1 MCVSASNFSYA
12 RFFVALGILRHEHY
26 EYIIPM
32 KGVYVVNNCS
42 DTAADDDEQDDDETL
57 LEDLGLPP
65 LPPRPTARPT
75 PALLADNLSFA
86 PATPPERASVVA
98 DAAPPSV
105 PADDMAPA
113 GEAASDWIPNPVS
126 NPNWMPAS
134 AASAIYPVRTDQ
146 YDGREQTY
154 DDFRRLLG
162 LPPSVGGAPVAIPLP
177 PIDGMAAASGA
188 MIMDAKRRRDE
199 AAQLQAVL
207 PVPHSPTTQ
216 PARASVAKE
225 NDDDDDDD
233 LDGIEA
239 LEIAPGSTRDVTKS
253 PQHHKLQLDSWIP
266 NADEDEEDE
275 GDGDEEEEEE
285 EVGKEEEDGGKAHV
299 AAHEAPPEGAADA
312 GAAASAGE
320 GADPSTGTARMPGT
334 ARVLLRSVD
343 PRGSHAAA
351 AAFAAADDAVSEE
364 EGEWALE
371 TTPMA
376 LETTPRALETTPSAT
391 RVAPAEAAHG
401 SSSVGALT
409 AQASAPSSPESA
421 ESNEWLKVP
430 PHPTGCDPRAEAS
443 AEAVARATRPV
454 LPSFAVEPAEDAD
467 EEAVMPFQLDPDF
480 DYDAPVPNTERF
492 SVARALVEGEFY
504 DREPQASR

>member
-1 MCVSASNFSYA
+1 MVDV
-12 RFFVALGILRHEHY
+12 RL
-26 EYIIPM
+26 
-32 KGVYVVNNCS
+32 
-42 DTAADDDEQDDDETL
+42 DDEKADEDNDDETL

-75 PALLADNLSFA
+75 PALVDNLSIA
-86 PATPPERASVVA
+86 SAAHEERASLVA

-105 PADDMAPA
+105 PADEMAPA
-113 GEAASDWIPNPVS
+113 GEAASPAEGTAPFEPADWIPNPNP

-134 AASAIYPVRTDQ
+134 AASSILPAQAGIHHIADQ

-225 NDDDDDDD
+225 NDDDDDD

-266 NADEDEEDE
+266 NADEDEDED
-275 GDGDEEEEEE
+275 DDDDEEEEEE
-285 EVGKEEEDGGKAHV
+285 EVGKEEEGGGKAHV
-299 AAHEAPPEGAADA
+299 AAHEASPAGAADA

-320 GADPSTGTARMPGT
+320 GADTSTGT

-371 TTPMA
+371 TTP
-376 LETTPRALETTPSAT
+376 SAT

-409 AQASAPSSPESA
+409 AQASAPSSPEST

-443 AEAVARATRPV
+443 AEAVARATRPE

-467 EEAVMPFQLDPDF
+467 EEAVMPFQLDADF

>member
-1 MCVSASNFSYA
+1 MVD
-12 RFFVALGILRHEHY
+12 VRH
-26 EYIIPM
+26 
-32 KGVYVVNNCS
+32 
-42 DTAADDDEQDDDETL
+42 DDEKADEDNDDETL

-75 PALLADNLSFA
+75 PALVDNLSIA
-86 PATPPERASVVA
+86 SAAHEERASLVA

-105 PADDMAPA
+105 PADEMAPA
-113 GEAASDWIPNPVS
+113 GEAASPAEGTAPIEPADWIPNPNL

-134 AASAIYPVRTDQ
+134 DASSIYPAQAGIHHIADQ

-225 NDDDDDDD
+225 NDDDDDD

-275 GDGDEEEEEE
+275 GDGDEDGA
-285 EVGKEEEDGGKAHV
+285 VGQPPV
-299 AAHEAPPEGAADA
+299 RAPGV
-312 GAAASAGE
+312 GSKR
-320 GADPSTGTARMPGT
+320 ARN
-334 ARVLLRSVD
+334 A
-343 PRGSHAAA
+343 
-351 AAFAAADDAVSEE
+351 
-364 EGEWALE
+364 
-371 TTPMA
+371 
-376 LETTPRALETTPSAT
+376 
-391 RVAPAEAAHG
+391 
-401 SSSVGALT
+401 
-409 AQASAPSSPESA
+409 
-421 ESNEWLKVP
+421 
-430 PHPTGCDPRAEAS
+430 
-443 AEAVARATRPV
+443 
-454 LPSFAVEPAEDAD
+454 
-467 EEAVMPFQLDPDF
+467 
-480 DYDAPVPNTERF
+480 
-492 SVARALVEGEFY
+492 
-504 DREPQASR
+504 

>member
-1 MCVSASNFSYA
+1 
-12 RFFVALGILRHEHY
+12 
-26 EYIIPM
+26 
-32 KGVYVVNNCS
+32 
-42 DTAADDDEQDDDETL
+42 
-57 LEDLGLPP
+57 
-65 LPPRPTARPT
+65 
-75 PALLADNLSFA
+75 
-86 PATPPERASVVA
+86 
-98 DAAPPSV
+98 
-105 PADDMAPA
+105 MAPA
-113 GEAASDWIPNPVS
+113 GEAASPAEGTAPFEPEDWIPNPNP

-134 AASAIYPVRTDQ
+134 AASSILPAQAGIHHIADQ

-225 NDDDDDDD
+225 NDDDDDD

-320 GADPSTGTARMPGT
+320 GADPSTGTARMTGT

-364 EGEWALE
+364 EGEWALETTPMALE

>member
-1 MCVSASNFSYA
+1 
-12 RFFVALGILRHEHY
+12 
-26 EYIIPM
+26 M
-32 KGVYVVNNCS
+32 KGVHVVNNCS

-75 PALLADNLSFA
+75 PAVLADNLSFA

-113 GEAASDWIPNPVS
+113 GEAASDWIPNPDS

-177 PIDGMAAASGA
+177 LIDGMAAASGA

-207 PVPHSPTTQ
+207 PVPHSPTTP
-216 PARASVAKE
+216 PARASIAKA
-225 NDDDDDDD
+225 NDDDDDD

-266 NADEDEEDE
+266 NAVEDEEED
-275 GDGDEEEEEE
+275 DDEEEEEE
-285 EVGKEEEDGGKAHV
+285 GEEEEEEGKEEEGGGKAHE
-299 AAHEAPPEGAADA
+299 ASHEASHKASPAGAADA
-312 GAAASAGE
+312 EAVASAGE
-320 GADPSTGTARMPGT
+320 GAAPSTGTARM
-334 ARVLLRSVD
+334 LLRSVDPRGRRVKSSQVD

-364 EGEWALE
+364 EGEWALD
-371 TTPMA
+371 
-376 LETTPRALETTPSAT
+376 TTPSAT
-391 RVAPAEAAHG
+391 RVATHVATAVAAQG

-409 AQASAPSSPESA
+409 APASAPSSPGSTES
-421 ESNEWLKVP
+421 SEWVKVP
-430 PHPTGCDPRAEAS
+430 PHPTGCDPNAEATV
-443 AEAVARATRPV
+443 EGAVARASSQELT
-454 LPSFAVEPAEDAD
+454 SFAFETAELTSAD

-480 DYDAPVPNTERF
+480 DYDAPIPNTERF
-492 SVARALVEGEFY
+492 SVSRALVEGEFY
-504 DREPQASR
+504 DRVIESRRQAADDSGLVKCSASL

>member
-1 MCVSASNFSYA
+1 MEDV
-12 RFFVALGILRHEHY
+12 RH
-26 EYIIPM
+26 
-32 KGVYVVNNCS
+32 
-42 DTAADDDEQDDDETL
+42 DDEKADEDNDDETL

-75 PALLADNLSFA
+75 PALVDNLSIA
-86 PATPPERASVVA
+86 SAAHEERASLVA

-105 PADDMAPA
+105 PADEMAPA
-113 GEAASDWIPNPVS
+113 GEAASPAEGTAPIEPADWIPNPNL

-134 AASAIYPVRTDQ
+134 AASSILPAQAGIHHIADQ

-225 NDDDDDDD
+225 NDDDDDD

-275 GDGDEEEEEE
+275 GDDVEEEEEE
-285 EVGKEEEDGGKAHV
+285 EEEGKEEEGGGKAHV
-299 AAHEAPPEGAADA
+299 ASHEAPPEGAADA
-312 GAAASAGE
+312 GAAARAGE
-320 GADPSTGTARMPGT
+320 GAAPSTGTARMTGTARVPGT

-371 TTPMA
+371 K
-376 LETTPRALETTPSAT
+376 TPRALETTPSAT

-401 SSSVGALT
+401 SSSGGALT

-430 PHPTGCDPRAEAS
+430 PHPTGCDPRAEAT
-443 AEAVARATRPV
+443 AEAVARATRPE

-480 DYDAPVPNTERF
+480 DYDAPVPNSERF